1 MIIYVS
7 FTDETQVKIGIVF
20 GGPQNIEYWPFYAEI
35 EDDDP
40 RYLEWLNPTPT
51 PEELSAAARL
61 ERDTR
66 LKTIYDPG
74 INMALRA
81 VRMASTPEELSY
93 AEGKVIELDNYAQ
106 ALEDVPEQSGFP
118 QTIVWP
124 AAPTK

>member
-1 MIIYVS
+1 MRYVN
-7 FTDETQVKIGIVF
+7 FYDDTRTRIATIF
-20 GGPQNIEYWPFYAEI
+20 GGPQNPEFWPNYGEI